1 MKVSLGRVEG
11 GMSTE
16 VLMYNFAVLIHKDF
30 DCSSSCFSSIFAA
43 LYLVMLFQEMS
54 LNIGYFLPKRS
65 GRKTGGKG
73 IKSFF
78 LKIRKRW
85 MEGFE

>member
-1 MKVSLGRVEG
+1 MEVSLGRVEG

-16 VLMYNFAVLIHKDF
+16 VLMYNFAVLIDKDF

-65 GRKTGGKG
+65 GRKTGGERRLNRF
-73 IKSFF
+73 S
-78 LKIRKRW
+78 
-85 MEGFE
+85 

>member
-11 GMSTE
+11 GMSAE
-16 VLMYNFAVLIHKDF
+16 VLMYNFAVLIYKDF

-65 GRKTGGKG
+65 GRKTGEE
-73 IKSFF
+73 
-78 LKIRKRW
+78 RKLNR
-85 MEGFE
+85 FS

>member
-16 VLMYNFAVLIHKDF
+16 VLMYNFAVLIDKDF

-54 LNIGYFLPKRS
+54 LNIGYFLPKRG
-65 GRKTGGKG
+65 GRKTGGE
-73 IKSFF
+73 
-78 LKIRKRW
+78 RKLNR
-85 MEGFE
+85 FS